1 VPASRSRRSLL
12 GQSYLAVERGL
23 NAAASSW
30 AAWRPFGDLRAN
42 GGAAVAEG
50 DSPATIGDV
59 VNCYRL
65 LLGRQ
70 PDPDGLAHY
79 RQRLSAGTISLRDL
93 VGEFLGSVEFVHA
106 HPQRR
111 EQPTTEIVTTC
122 EGFRMHVDPSDY
134 AVGHT
139 IARTGSYEPE
149 VSAALREVLGPGG
162 TFVDAGANIG
172 WFSMLGASLVGPSG
186 RVIAVEPNPINVGLL
201 RDSAKDNGFD
211 NIDVLTV
218 ALAARPGSVA
228 LETDGSN
235 GRVTPIDGP
244 PAEPIPASFVVAARP
259 LDDVLSDAGVTRV
272 DAIKIDV
279 EGAEPLVLKGA
290 GSTITRHRP
299 VLISEF
305 YPLALDSS
313 PWGNALGYLAMLRAF
328 GYRLSVIG
336 SEGDHDDETI
346 CSMASRT
353 EHVDL
358 LARPI

>member
-1 VPASRSRRSLL
+1 M
-12 GQSYLAVERGL
+12 
-23 NAAASSW
+23 
-30 AAWRPFGDLRAN
+30 
-42 GGAAVAEG
+42 
-50 DSPATIGDV
+50 GDV

-70 PDPDGLAHY
+70 PDPVGLAHY
-79 RQRLSAGTISLRDL
+79 RQRLSAGTISVRDL

-122 EGFRMHVDPSDY
+122 EGFRMHVDPRDY

-139 IARTGSYEPE
+139 IARTGSYEPA
-149 VSAALREVLGPGG
+149 VSATLREVLGPGG

-186 RVIAVEPNPINVGLL
+186 RVIAVEPNPTNVGLL
-201 RDSAKDNGFD
+201 RDSAKENGFD

-244 PAEPIPASFVVAARP
+244 PVEPIMASFVVAARP

-290 GSTITRHRP
+290 GGTITRHRP

-313 PWGNALGYLAMLRAF
+313 PWGNAQGYLAMLRAF

>member
-1 VPASRSRRSLL
+1 M
-12 GQSYLAVERGL
+12 
-23 NAAASSW
+23 
-30 AAWRPFGDLRAN
+30 
-42 GGAAVAEG
+42 
-50 DSPATIGDV
+50 GDV
-59 VNCYRL
+59 VSCYRL

-79 RQRLSAGTISLRDL
+79 RQRLSAGTISVRDL
-93 VGEFLGSVEFVHA
+93 VGEFVGSVEFVHA
-106 HPQRR
+106 HPHGH
-111 EQPTTEIVTTC
+111 EQPSTEIVTTC
-122 EGFRMHVDPSDY
+122 EGFRMHVDPGDY

-149 VSAALREVLGPGG
+149 VSAALRNVLGAGG
-162 TFVDAGANIG
+162 TFVDVGANVG
-172 WFSMLGASLVGPSG
+172 WFSLLGSSLVGPSG
-186 RVIAVEPNPINVGLL
+186 RVIAIEPNPLNVALL
-201 RDSAKDNGFD
+201 RDSAKDNGFH
-211 NIDVLTV
+211 NIDVLTM
-218 ALAARPGSVA
+218 ALAAQPGAIA

-235 GRVTPIDGP
+235 GRITPIDGP
-244 PAEPIPASFVVAARP
+244 PAEPIEASFVVAARP

-290 GSTITRHRP
+290 GGTITRYRP

-313 PWGNALGYLAMLRAF
+313 PWGNAHGYLAMLRAF
-328 GYRLSVIG
+328 GYSLSVIG

-346 CSMASRT
+346 CSMANAT

>member
-1 VPASRSRRSLL
+1 MPTSRSRRSLL
-12 GQSYLAVERGL
+12 GQSYLAIERGL
-23 NAAASSW
+23 NAAAAGW

-42 GGAAVAEG
+42 IAEG
-50 DSPATIGDV
+50 DRVATIGDV

-70 PDPDGLAHY
+70 PDPVGLAHY
-79 RQRLSAGTISLRDL
+79 RQRLSGGTLSVRDL
-93 VGEFLGSVEFVHA
+93 VGEFIGSVEFVRA
-106 HPQRR
+106 HPHGH
-111 EQPTTEIVTTC
+111 EQPSTEIVTTC
-122 EGFRMHVDPSDY
+122 EGFRMHVDPGDY

-149 VSAALREVLGPGG
+149 VSAALRELLGPGG
-162 TFVDAGANIG
+162 TFVDVGANVG
-172 WFSMLGASLVGPSG
+172 WFSLLGASLVGPSG
-186 RVIAVEPNPINVGLL
+186 RVIAIEPNPLNVALL

-211 NIDVLTV
+211 NIDMLTM
-218 ALAARPGSVA
+218 ALAAEPGAIA

-235 GRVTPIDGP
+235 GRITPIDGP
-244 PAEPIPASFVVAARP
+244 PAEPIEANFVVAARP

-290 GSTITRHRP
+290 GNTITRHRP

-305 YPLALDSS
+305 YPLALDNSA
-313 PWGNALGYLAMLRAF
+313 WGNAHGYLAMLRAF

-346 CSMASRT
+346 WSMAGGT

-358 LARPI
+358 IARPI

>member
-1 VPASRSRRSLL
+1 VPTSRSRRSLL

-23 NAAASSW
+23 NAAASVW
-30 AAWRPFGDLRAN
+30 ATWGPFDDLRAN
-42 GGAAVAEG
+42 IAEG
-50 DSPATIGDV
+50 DRAATIGDV

-70 PDPDGLAHY
+70 PDPGGLANY
-79 RQRLSAGTISLRDL
+79 RQRLSAGTISVRDL
-93 VGEFLGSVEFVHA
+93 VGEFIGSVEFVHA
-106 HPQRR
+106 HPQNR
-111 EQPTTEIVTTC
+111 EQPSTEVVTTC

-139 IARTGSYEPE
+139 IARTLSYEPE
-149 VSAALREVLGPGG
+149 VSAALRDVLGTGG
-162 TFVDAGANIG
+162 TFVDVGANLG
-172 WFSMLGASLVGPSG
+172 WFSLLGASLVGPSG
-186 RVIAVEPNPINVGLL
+186 RVIAIEPNPLNVALL
-201 RDSAKDNGFD
+201 RDSATDNGFD
-211 NIDVLTV
+211 NIDALVL
-218 ALAARPGSVA
+218 ALAAQPGAIA

-235 GRVTPIDGP
+235 GRITPIDGP
-244 PAEPIPASFVVAARP
+244 PAEPIEASYVVAARP
-259 LDDVLSDAGVTRV
+259 LDDVLSEAGVTRV

-290 GSTITRHRP
+290 GDTITRYRP

-313 PWGNALGYLAMLRAF
+313 PWGNAHGYLAMLRAF
-328 GYRLSVIG
+328 GYSLSVIG
-336 SEGDHDDETI
+336 SNGDHDDETI
-346 CSMASRT
+346 LSMAGGT

>member
-1 VPASRSRRSLL
+1 MPTSRSRRSLL
-12 GQSYLAVERGL
+12 GQSYLAIERGL

-30 AAWRPFGDLRAN
+30 ASWRPFADLRAN
-42 GGAAVAEG
+42 VAEG
-50 DSPATIGDV
+50 DRPATMGDV
-59 VNCYRL
+59 VSCYRL

-70 PDPDGLAHY
+70 PDPGGLAHY
-79 RQRLSAGTISLRDL
+79 RQRLSAGTISVRDL
-93 VGEFLGSVEFVHA
+93 VGEFIGSVEFVHA
-106 HPQRR
+106 HPHGH
-111 EQPTTEIVTTC
+111 EQPSTEIVTTC
-122 EGFRMHVDPSDY
+122 EVFRMHVDPGDY

-149 VSAALREVLGPGG
+149 VSAAVRKVLGHGG
-162 TFVDAGANIG
+162 TFVDVGANVG
-172 WFSMLGASLVGPSG
+172 WFSLLGASLVGPSG
-186 RVIAVEPNPINVGLL
+186 RVIAIEPNPLNVALL

-211 NIDVLTV
+211 NIDMLTM
-218 ALAARPGSVA
+218 ALAAKPGAIA

-235 GRVTPIDGP
+235 GRITPIDGP
-244 PAEPIPASFVVAARP
+244 PAEPIEASFVVAARP
-259 LDDVLSDAGVTRV
+259 LDDVLSDARVTRV

-290 GSTITRHRP
+290 GETITRYRP

-313 PWGNALGYLAMLRAF
+313 PWGNANGYLAMLRAF

-346 CSMASRT
+346 CSMASGT
-353 EHVDL
+353 EHLDL

>member
-1 VPASRSRRSLL
+1 LL

-23 NAAASSW
+23 NAAAASW

-42 GGAAVAEG
+42 VAEG
-50 DSPATIGDV
+50 DRAATIGDV

-70 PDPDGLAHY
+70 PDPDGLGHY
-79 RQRLSAGTISLRDL
+79 RQRLSAGTISVRDL
-93 VGEFLGSVEFVHA
+93 VGEFIGSVEFVHA
-106 HPQRR
+106 HPHGH
-111 EQPTTEIVTTC
+111 EPPSTEIVTTC
-122 EGFRMHVDPSDY
+122 EGFRMHVDPGDY

-149 VSAALREVLGPGG
+149 VSAALRELLGPGG
-162 TFVDAGANIG
+162 TFVDVGANVG
-172 WFSMLGASLVGPSG
+172 WFSLLGASLVGPSG
-186 RVIAVEPNPINVGLL
+186 RVIALL
-201 RDSAKDNGFD
+201 RDSARDNGFD
-211 NIDVLTV
+211 NIDMLTM
-218 ALAARPGSVA
+218 ALAAQPGAIA

-235 GRVTPIDGP
+235 GRITPIDGP
-244 PAEPIPASFVVAARP
+244 PAEPIEANFVVAARP

-290 GSTITRHRP
+290 GNTITRHRP

-313 PWGNALGYLAMLRAF
+313 PWGNAHGYLAMLRAF

-346 CSMASRT
+346 WSMAGGT

>member
-12 GQSYLAVERGL
+12 GQSYLAIERGL
-23 NAAASSW
+23 NAAAASW

-42 GGAAVAEG
+42 SAAAAEG
-50 DSPATIGDV
+50 DGAATIGDV

-79 RQRLSAGTISLRDL
+79 RQRLSAGTISVRDL

-106 HPQRR
+106 HPQGSG
-111 EQPTTEIVTTC
+111 QPSTEVVTTC

-149 VSAALREVLGPGG
+149 VSAALRQVLGQGG
-162 TFVDAGANIG
+162 TFVDAGANLG
-172 WFSMLGASLVGPSG
+172 WFSLLGASLVGPSG
-186 RVIAVEPNPINVGLL
+186 RVIAVEPNPLNVAML

-235 GRVTPIDGP
+235 GRVIPIDGP
-244 PAEPIPASFVVAARP
+244 PAEPIAASFVVAARP

-305 YPLALDSS
+305 YPMALDSS
-313 PWGNALGYLAMLRAF
+313 PWGNAHGYLAMLRAF

-336 SEGDHDDETI
+336 SDGDHDDETI
-346 CSMASRT
+346 FSMARGT

>member
-1 VPASRSRRSLL
+1 M
-12 GQSYLAVERGL
+12 
-23 NAAASSW
+23 
-30 AAWRPFGDLRAN
+30 
-42 GGAAVAEG
+42 
-50 DSPATIGDV
+50 
-59 VNCYRL
+59 NCYRL

-79 RQRLSAGTISLRDL
+79 RQRLSAGTISVRDL

-111 EQPTTEIVTTC
+111 EQPSTEIVTTC
-122 EGFRMHVDPSDY
+122 EGFRMHVDPGDY

-162 TFVDAGANIG
+162 TFVDVGANIG

-186 RVIAVEPNPINVGLL
+186 RVIAVEPNPINVGLAPRQCQGQRL
-201 RDSAKDNGFD
+201 RQHRRADRSPRC
-211 NIDVLTV
+211 
-218 ALAARPGSVA
+218 AARMPSPSRQTAATGGSPRSTVRQSSRS
-228 LETDGSN
+228 T
-235 GRVTPIDGP
+235 
-244 PAEPIPASFVVAARP
+244 ASFVVAARP

-313 PWGNALGYLAMLRAF
+313 PWGNAQGYLAMLRAF

-346 CSMASRT
+346 CSMASGT